1 MKPFAARFREAVELR
16 IRAERDAMARPVAQ
30 RIAPAPPAKRQ
41 TTAEGIVTLATLS
54 PWLSPRDIA
63 ARVGASIVRT
73 RGVMQRAG
81 VYRAPTWD
89 RTAQRWRYGDDGVGA
104 AVGNRSD
111 AVDGVS
117 EVHAGSEGASE

>member
-16 IRAERDAMARPVAQ
+16 IQSERDAMARLVAH
-30 RIAPAPPAKRQ
+30 RIAPPPPTVKQ
-41 TTAEGIVTLATLS
+41 TTAEKIVTLATSS

-63 ARVGASIVRT
+63 ARVGATIART

-89 RTAQRWRYGDDGVGA
+89 RTAQRWRYGDGVGA
-104 AVGNRSD
+104 AVGNRSE
-111 AVDGVS
+111 AVEGVS
-117 EVHAGSEGASE
+117 AVHEGSKGASE